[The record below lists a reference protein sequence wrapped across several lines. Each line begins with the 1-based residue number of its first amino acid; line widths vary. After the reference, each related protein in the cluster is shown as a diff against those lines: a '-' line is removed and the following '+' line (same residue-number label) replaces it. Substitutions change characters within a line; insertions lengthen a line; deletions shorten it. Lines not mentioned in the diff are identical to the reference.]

1 MTVNKAYKF
10 RLYPSEEQKV
20 LIHKTFG
27 CNRLLYNKMLSMKKE
42 DDNLTRFDMNKLIP
56 TLKDEYPFLSEV
68 DSCSLRC
75 SVFDLDNSFNRYHKG
90 ISGKPHYKKCKGKNS
105 YRTNYITSEYKG
117 KVYENIKVDL
127 NRKVITLPKL
137 GEVNIRGYRKLK
149 EFNVKIIN
157 ATVSRIANKY
167 YASVCVEE
175 EIELPSK
182 KQASIIGIDLGVKT
196 LVTTSD
202 FECYGNPK
210 YLTKYEGRIKGLQR
224 KLSRQQRES
233 NNYSKTLTKIEETY
247 RKLKNA
253 RKKMSEE
260 IVSKII
266 KNNDI
271 IVTEILDIKKM
282 TSKDS
287 KKKNLRKEIL
297 NATFG
302 EIIRILNYK
311 CKWNNKELISVSPY
325 YASSQICSHCGHKDK
340 SMKDLNKRE
349 YHCKEC
355 GNKIDRDI
363 NASLNLIYEGIKLL
377 IKSNR
382 IIQV

>member
-1 MTVNKAYKF
+1 MTINKAYKF

-105 YRTNYITSEYKG
+105 YRTNYITNEYKG

-271 IVTEILDIKKM
+271 IVTETLNIKKM

-349 YHCKEC
+349 YHCSEC

-377 IKSNR
+377 MKNKL
-382 IIQV
+382 IQV

>member
-271 IVTEILDIKKM
+271 IVTETLNIKEM

-349 YHCKEC
+349 YHCSEC

-377 IKSNR
+377 MKNKL
-382 IIQV
+382 IQV